1 MTTHAPPRI
10 LVDELEHSGVS
21 YDLIRHPPTKTAREE
36 ARALH
41 VSPSQV
47 AKTIV
52 LVSPNGIVRAVVPAS
67 SRIDLR
73 KVRAILQAP
82 DVRLATEQELAGAY
96 PDFELG
102 AVPPF
107 ALGNGDKVIV
117 DVRLCFCDEVLLEAG
132 THEQSLR
139 LQTSDLLE
147 LADASLADIC
157 ES

>member
-1 MTTHAPPRI
+1 
-10 LVDELEHSGVS
+10 
-21 YDLIRHPPTKTAREE
+21 
-36 ARALH
+36 
-41 VSPSQV
+41 
-47 AKTIV
+47 
-52 LVSPNGIVRAVVPAS
+52 
-67 SRIDLR
+67 LR

-107 ALGNGDKVIV
+107 ALGDGDKVIV